1 MGWTEKS
8 KKAARNIVEPNNQAK
23 PASSHQK
30 TGAKRTSAAAGAELG
45 SSSWTDPL
53 QYHNRAGTRAA
64 PVAALIPATASRG
77 DVALSFHRRI
87 GSRLRFQDYLRTYHR
102 RLKGLRADR
111 DQREESTAGESGRPE
126 RQSDSGLAG
135 PGKHR
140 SLPAL
145 YRELYRVLK
154 GHRRAI
160 ALALLS
166 LSLATLLKLIP
177 PAATKAAID
186 YVLLAHRLPEA
197 YQRWSPVAIPDS
209 PKVRLFML
217 VALVTAITVVGTAIG
232 LWSRW
237 LATRTTKRVQV
248 DVRRK
253 VYEHAMRLPLHR
265 VYQLKSGGA
274 SSLLRE
280 DAGGVGELIF
290 SMLYNPWRALV
301 QFLGGL
307 VVLAW
312 VDWRLLLGALCL
324 VPGVYYSDLLW
335 NRRIRPLFRDVRKQ
349 RQEID
354 SQTTEVFGGMRVVR
368 AFGRQKS
375 ESARFMRENHLMSR
389 LELHVW
395 WLSRLIELLWEFVLP
410 MASVVLLLYG
420 GMQVLDGRLSL
431 GDLMMFLVYLT
442 MLLEPMAVLATS
454 VTQFQNNLSGF
465 DRVLD
470 LLEEPR
476 EMADCPGHRPVRKAT
491 VEGRITLEGV
501 SFHYPGTTRPVLRE
515 IDLDIEPG
523 ETIALV
529 GRSGSGKTTFCNL
542 IARFYDPTL
551 GVIRLNGTSLR
562 DIEVESYRR
571 LLGIVEQDVFLFD
584 GTIAEN
590 IAYADRWASP
600 GRIQN
605 AAEAANAAEF
615 IDRLP
620 DGYDTL
626 IGERGVR
633 LSGGQRQRLAIAR
646 AVLADPRLF
655 ILDEATS
662 NLDTESERLIQQSL
676 ASLLRGR
683 TSFVIAHRLSTIR
696 HADRIL
702 VLDDGAVAEIG
713 THDELMAS
721 SGHYRDMVELQR
733 LETGD
738 AIKG

>member
-1 MGWTEKS
+1 L
-8 KKAARNIVEPNNQAK
+8 
-23 PASSHQK
+23 PAC
-30 TGAKRTSAAAGAELG
+30 GR
-45 SSSWTDPL
+45 DPGL
-53 QYHNRAGTRAA
+53 
-64 PVAALIPATASRG
+64 PLIRG
-77 DVALSFHRRI
+77 GQALSIHRRI
-87 GSRLRFQDYLRTYHR
+87 ASRLRFEEYLRAF
-102 RLKGLRADR
+102 RAKLAAKTGGRGQAPEAPAIVAGREDDR
-111 DQREESTAGESGRPE
+111 PASTT
-126 RQSDSGLAG
+126 
-135 PGKHR
+135 HR
-140 SLPAL
+140 SLPVL
-145 YRELYRVLK
+145 YRELYRILK
-154 GHRRAI
+154 GHRRT
-160 ALALLS
+160 LALSLLA

-186 YVLLAHRLPEA
+186 YVLLAHPIPPVV
-197 YQRWSPVAIPDS
+197 QRWSPIPVPES
-209 PKVRLFML
+209 PKLRLAAL
-217 VALVTAITVVGTAIG
+217 VAVVTVITILGTMAG

-237 LATRTTKRVQV
+237 HATRTTKRIQV
-248 DVRRK
+248 AVRRK

-274 SSLLRE
+274 SSLIRE
-280 DAGGVGELIF
+280 DAGGVGELVF

-312 VDWRLLLGALCL
+312 VDWRLLTGALCL

-335 NRRIRPLFRDVRKQ
+335 NRRIRPLFRDVRKE
-349 RQEID
+349 RQAID
-354 SQTTEVFGGMRVVR
+354 SETTEVFGGMRVVR

-375 ESARFMRENHLMSR
+375 ESARFMGENHFMSR

-420 GMQVLDGRLSL
+420 GMQVLDGRLSI
-431 GDLMMFLVYLT
+431 GDLMMFLVYLA

-476 EMADCPGHRPVRKAT
+476 EMADCPGHRPIRKSS
-491 VEGRITLEGV
+491 VQGRITLQDVG
-501 SFHYPGTTRPVLRE
+501 FAYPGTDRRVLQG
-515 IDLDIEPG
+515 IDLDVEPG

-529 GRSGSGKTTFCNL
+529 GRSGSGKTTLCNL
-542 IARFYDPTL
+542 IARFYDPTT
-551 GVIRLNGTSLR
+551 GVIRLDGTNLR
-562 DIEVESYRR
+562 EFEVESYRR

-590 IAYADRWASP
+590 IAYGDRSASQA
-600 GRIQN
+600 RIVH
-605 AAEAANAAEF
+605 AARAANAAEF

-620 DGYDTL
+620 AGYETL

-646 AVLADPRLF
+646 AVLADPRIF
-655 ILDEATS
+655 MLDEATS

-676 ASLLRGR
+676 ATLLKGR

-702 VLDDGAVAEIG
+702 VLQDGAVAEAG
-713 THDELMAS
+713 THDELMSS

-738 AIKG
+738 GVRR

>member
-1 MGWTEKS
+1 LEYLKTYRGKGGG
-8 KKAARNIVEPNNQAK
+8 K
-23 PASSHQK
+23 PP
-30 TGAKRTSAAAGAELG
+30 E
-45 SSSWTDPL
+45 
-53 QYHNRAGTRAA
+53 RAGEPET
-64 PVAALIPATASRG
+64 ALPSPAEADGRG
-77 DVALSFHRRI
+77 PNGQPGA
-87 GSRLRFQDYLRTYHR
+87 
-102 RLKGLRADR
+102 
-111 DQREESTAGESGRPE
+111 
-126 RQSDSGLAG
+126 
-135 PGKHR
+135 GKHR
-140 SLPAL
+140 SLPIL

-160 ALALLS
+160 ALALLG

-186 YVLLAHRLPEA
+186 YVLLARPLPPVVQE
-197 YQRWSPVAIPDS
+197 WSPVPIPES
-209 PKVRLFML
+209 PKLRLVIL
-217 VALVTAITVVGTAIG
+217 VFVMTVIAILGTVIG

-248 DVRRK
+248 VVRRK

-280 DAGGVGELIF
+280 DAGGVGELVF
-290 SMLYNPWRALV
+290 SMLYNPWRAVV
-301 QFLGGL
+301 QFVGGL
-307 VVLAW
+307 IVLAW
-312 VDWRLLLGALCL
+312 VDWHLLLGALCL

-354 SQTTEVFGGMRVVR
+354 SETTEVFGGMRVVR
-368 AFGRQKS
+368 AFGRQRS
-375 ESARFMRENHLMSR
+375 ESARFMGENHFMNR

-395 WLSRLIELLWEFVLP
+395 WLSRLIELLWEFILP
-410 MASVVLLLYG
+410 MASVALLLYG
-420 GMQVLDGRLSL
+420 GSEVLDGRLSL

-470 LLEEPR
+470 LLDEPR
-476 EMADCPGHRPVRKAT
+476 EMADCPGTRPVRKAS
-491 VEGRITLEGV
+491 VAGRITLERVG
-501 SFHYPGTTRPVLRE
+501 FAYPGTSRRVLRD
-515 IDLDIEPG
+515 IDLGVEPG

-529 GRSGSGKTTFCNL
+529 GRSGSGKTTLTNL
-542 IARFYDPTL
+542 IARFYDPTT
-551 GVIRLNGTSLR
+551 GVIRLDGTNLR
-562 DIEVESYRR
+562 EIEVESYRQ

-590 IAYADRWASP
+590 IAYGDRFATDA
-600 GRIQN
+600 RIAH
-605 AAEAANAAEF
+605 AARAANAAEF
-615 IDRLP
+615 IERLP
-620 DGYDTL
+620 DRYETL

-646 AVLADPRLF
+646 AILADPRIF

-676 ASLLRGR
+676 ATLLHGR

-702 VLDDGAVAEIG
+702 VLDDGAIGEIG
-713 THDELMAS
+713 THDELMTS
-721 SGHYRDMVELQR
+721 SGPYRDMVELQR
-733 LETGD
+733 LESGD
-738 AIKG
+738 GVRR